1 MTIASALT
9 NAAKRSSGA
18 RKAGG
23 YKPYYLCLVGID

>member
-9 NAAKRSSGA
+9 NASKPSCGA